1 MTWRL
6 FWELLALFVVVVGAK
21 NKANWSW
28 YHGRLG
34 SFIFWAVVIGRSYCW
49 HGGSGQIGGKRDE

>member
-34 SFIFWAVVIGRSYCW
+34 SFIFWAVIML
-49 HGGSGQIGGKRDE
+49 GSIAGMVLVAR